1 MKPIILPITVNDQ
14 GKVSMTLKELEDLL
28 DKTYNAG
35 RSDGGEIHYDCPYR
49 YWQYPT
55 VSDPIISDPTKPYVT
70 WTCTGTDP
78 ACADN
83 TTTISGDS
91 TSTTTSNL

>member
-35 RSDGGEIHYDCPYR
+35 KSDGGEIHYDCPYR

-55 VSDPIISDPTKPYVT
+55 VSDPTKPYIT
-70 WTCTGTDP
+70 WTGTDP
-78 ACADN
+78 LTTDH
-83 TTTISGDS
+83 TTILGDG
-91 TSTTTSNL
+91 TSTTKSTSNL